1 MLTGQVIEDMQTLTK
16 LNSISQIT
24 GELIIKLETFNKSI
38 NSQELGTRDY
48 TIFRTVIFGE
58 DTSLIPSLQFVVVT
72 LMEEM
77 DSQL

>member
-1 MLTGQVIEDMQTLTK
+1 MQTLTK

-38 NSQELGTRDY
+38 NSLEQGTRDY

-58 DTSLIPSLQFVVVT
+58 DTSLIPSLLFVAVT
-72 LMEEM
+72 LTEEM